1 MLGIPRAE
9 VKARVQ
15 EALAMVDLAGFDDR
29 YVDQISGGQQQRV
42 ALARALILKP
52 KVLLFDEPLS
62 NLDANLRRSMR
73 EKIRELQ
80 SSLISRRCTSPTIR
94 ARLSRSQTRCW

>member
-42 ALARALILKP
+42 ALARALILAESAA
-52 KVLLFDEPLS
+52 V
-62 NLDANLRRSMR
+62 RRAV
-73 EKIRELQ
+73 EQ
-80 SSLISRRCTSPTIR
+80 PRRQPAPQHARKDPR
-94 ARLSRSQTRCW
+94 AAKAV